1 MKILGIY
8 NGKVAS
14 VTYFDGRKIVF
25 SSSEERFNRIKN
37 SRGYPNLT
45 IDYLLKKYKINP
57 DHIDV
62 VTCGAWNYPEY
73 DVLQDYFD
81 NIDSCQS
88 PWHRH
93 FHSLKTDHEFK
104 INFISN
110 TVKRFKNA
118 EIKIYD
124 HHKSHF
130 FSAKT
135 PSGYS
140 DGYGIVSDGRGDGQS
155 LSIWKFNSK
164 IIKKIVGFSE
174 LRSYGAFYGSI
185 TTLLGFTAD
194 RHEGKVTGLAAYGKK
209 TNLVNSFKDYINFK
223 NGKIKTSKKFNPF
236 VRPLDISYLKKI
248 TKSYSKEDIAYAAQ
262 YTLEK
267 NIIEI
272 IKYYIPKKTK
282 LVAAGGV
289 FANVKLNQRIRE
301 QCGLSDFFVFPEMS
315 DGGISFGAVC
325 GYLFEKKIRVSKIN
339 DMFLGAES
347 SLQKNH
353 KKNLKVKNLKIKKN
367 FEFILKEIHDGKII
381 GIFSGKSEF
390 GPRALD
396 NRSIIFSPSDKML
409 NDKVNKRLERNE
421 FMPFAPV
428 TTMNLAKKIFHNFNE
443 KDTNLNYMT
452 TCYKCKD
459 IMIEKCPSVVHVDLT
474 ARPQVISS
482 RAKNTIY
489 YKLVNDFNKKYD
501 IPCLVNTSFNTH
513 EEPIVNTVDEALK
526 ILKNKVIDY
535 LIVDNS
541 LLSIK

>member
-1 MKILGIY
+1 
-8 NGKVAS
+8 
-14 VTYFDGRKIVF
+14 
-25 SSSEERFNRIKN
+25 
-37 SRGYPNLT
+37 
-45 IDYLLKKYKINP
+45 
-57 DHIDV
+57 
-62 VTCGAWNYPEY
+62 
-73 DVLQDYFD
+73 
-81 NIDSCQS
+81 
-88 PWHRH
+88 
-93 FHSLKTDHEFK
+93 
-104 INFISN
+104 
-110 TVKRFKNA
+110 
-118 EIKIYD
+118 
-124 HHKSHF
+124 
-130 FSAKT
+130 
-135 PSGYS
+135 
-140 DGYGIVSDGRGDGQS
+140 
-155 LSIWKFNSK
+155 
-164 IIKKIVGFSE
+164 
-174 LRSYGAFYGSI
+174 
-185 TTLLGFTAD
+185 
-194 RHEGKVTGLAAYGKK
+194 
-209 TNLVNSFKDYINFK
+209 
-223 NGKIKTSKKFNPF
+223 
-236 VRPLDISYLKKI
+236 
-248 TKSYSKEDIAYAAQ
+248 
-262 YTLEK
+262 
-267 NIIEI
+267 
-272 IKYYIPKKTK
+272 
-282 LVAAGGV
+282 
-289 FANVKLNQRIRE
+289 
-301 QCGLSDFFVFPEMS
+301 MS

-390 GPRALD
+390 GPRALG

-409 NDKVNKRLERNE
+409 NDKVNKRLGRNE